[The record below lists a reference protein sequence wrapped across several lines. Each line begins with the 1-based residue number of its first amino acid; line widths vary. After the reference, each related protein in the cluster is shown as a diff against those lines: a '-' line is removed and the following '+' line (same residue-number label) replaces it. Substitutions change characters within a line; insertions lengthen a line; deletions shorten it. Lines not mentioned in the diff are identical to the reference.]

1 MRATFLSLAA
11 TAGLIIGGAA
21 IVHAQPPRGSSVPVD
36 RVSGS
41 GAGGAAS
48 GHSMQQTRSE
58 PGTRGASGF
67 APGRVGTTGA
77 GDRDDRIRDDRDEP
91 MLDNR
96 EGRLHDRDD
105 RPTTGDPDDRR

>member
-1 MRATFLSLAA
+1 MAA

-21 IVHAQPPRGSSVPVD
+21 IVHAQPPMGRGSSVPVD

-48 GHSMQQTRSE
+48 GHSTQQKRSE
-58 PGTRGASGF
+58 PGEHGF
-67 APGRVGTTGA
+67 APGRVDTTGA
-77 GDRDDRIRDDRDEP
+77 GDRHERIRDGRDEP
-91 MLDNR
+91 TLDNR

>member
-1 MRATFLSLAA
+1 MAA

-21 IVHAQPPRGSSVPVD
+21 IVHAQPPSGAGSTVPVD

-41 GAGGAAS
+41 GAGGAVS
-48 GHSMQQTRSE
+48 GHSMQQKGSE
-58 PGTRGASGF
+58 SGEQRASGF
-67 APGRVGTTGA
+67 APGRVDTTGA
-77 GDRDDRIRDDRDEP
+77 GDRHDRIRDGRDEP